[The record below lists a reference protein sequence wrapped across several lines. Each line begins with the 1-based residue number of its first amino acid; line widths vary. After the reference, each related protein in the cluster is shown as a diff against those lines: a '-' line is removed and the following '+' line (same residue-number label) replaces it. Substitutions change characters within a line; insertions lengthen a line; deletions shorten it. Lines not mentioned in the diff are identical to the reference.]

1 MKRSDFI
8 LILLFLFFIFFL
20 YTSYIDSGKVRLYF
34 IVNETKIN
42 GEVFIENRSMGN
54 TKNGKISVLQKE
66 LREKISFKPDI
77 DNQYYIIDFFLD
89 EESVRLGK
97 MYFLIP
103 EDKLGEG
110 YTYLYFND
118 NKTGCEMNGD
128 IYIDNEVIGSTTNG
142 SFLLFKN
149 YLENKNNLSI
159 RGYTSDCFEDTG
171 FLYYR
176 TWNINNLTDIFEYS
190 KVNLILLD
198 YSPRQPIEYIEMQD
212 FIRLEET
219 ESFIDKMN
227 KSLVGPIEK
236 DLDILS
242 KTKIKYIEDIDLFGE
257 MEYWQTPYETL
268 SRGEGDCEDWA
279 ITILSLMRKYNN
291 NIDCYNLLWRNHVSI
306 FCYFDNNFII
316 YDQDKT
322 KFKTKLDLI
331 DDNEYN
337 LGGNRN
343 RIREMRDDYFRY
355 YGLKG
360 DERDLFLIFNEKE
373 MIVVNENEDFLDWAL
388 DLVL

>member
-8 LILLFLFFIFFL
+8 SILLFLFFILFL
-20 YTSYIDSGKVRLYF
+20 YISNIDGGKTKLYF
-34 IVNETKIN
+34 IVNESRID
-42 GEVFIENRSMGN
+42 GEVFIENISIGN
-54 TKNGKISVLQKE
+54 TKNGKISISQKE
-66 LREKISFKPDI
+66 LKEKISFKPGI

-89 EESVRLGK
+89 EENIKLRK

-110 YTYLYFND
+110 HTYLHFND
-118 NKTGCEMNGD
+118 NKTGCDMDGD
-128 IYIDNEVIGSTTNG
+128 IYVDNEMIGTTKNG
-142 SFLLFKN
+142 NFLLFKKH
-149 YLENKNNLSI
+149 LEGKNNLSI
-159 RGYTSDCFEDTG
+159 KGYTNDCFEDVG

-176 TWNINNLTDIFEYS
+176 TWNVNNLTDIFEYN

-198 YSPRQPIEYIEMQD
+198 YNPRQPIEYIEMQD

-219 ESFIDKMN
+219 EIFIDKMDR
-227 KSLVGPIEK
+227 SLVGSVEG

-242 KTKIKYIEDIDLFGE
+242 KFKIEYVEDIDLFGE
-257 MEYWQTPYETL
+257 IEYWQTPYETL
-268 SRGEGDCEDWA
+268 SKRKGDCEDWA
-279 ITILSLMRKYNN
+279 IAILSMMRKYNN
-291 NIDCYNLLWRNHVSI
+291 DIGCYNLLWRNHVSI

-322 KFKTKLDLI
+322 KFKTKLDI
-331 DDNEYN
+331 TDNNGYSLEEN
-337 LGGNRN
+337 KNK
-343 RIREMRDDYFRY
+343 IRKMRDDYFKY

-373 MIVVNENEDFLDWAL
+373 IIIVNENEDFLDWTL
-388 DLVL
+388 GLVL